1 MDKSPSLINRYP
13 VLLGISLFILSTV
26 FCWLMFLKYGS
37 ANIFYVLNVMYLLCI
52 VLFIIGAMK
61 YKDVN
66 LITGILLSV
75 ASLLFIMALFDFYL
89 ITFCYETSGPG
100 GEHVISHRNWHNKFV
115 WKNEQGFWERSLAA
129 FEKTDRRNK
138 GLVIAVVGD
147 SFTWGQGIKGN
158 KHRFTEQLEEKLN
171 ASSSEGKRIAVLNF
185 GRGGADTRQ
194 EIQIVREAVAKI
206 HPDIVIICYLSNDI
220 DSGSFAGHW
229 EKYGDTGEK
238 LSSITPTV
246 NYFYWRFIGLLKY
259 HHIGRKYME
268 SLVEAYNNPK
278 TFQKHQDELRTLITE
293 IKAMGAQPIFVILPF
308 PQMWKLFPK
317 STRDDIYNHIAA
329 SLRQEQVPVI
339 DLSYMEE
346 KYPLEKFQVNS
357 ADAHPNEK
365 MHAEFAGAL
374 YQWLVNNQGYKD
386 LLDERN

>member
-13 VLLGISLFILSTV
+13 VLLGISLLILSTV

-171 ASSSEGKRIAVLNF
+171 SVLIRGEKDSRAQFWQGRRGHPAGNSNRQGKRLPKF
-185 GRGGADTRQ
+185 TR
-194 EIQIVREAVAKI
+194 I
-206 HPDIVIICYLSNDI
+206 LS
-220 DSGSFAGHW
+220 
-229 EKYGDTGEK
+229 
-238 LSSITPTV
+238 LSAIYPM
-246 NYFYWRFIGLLKY
+246 I
-259 HHIGRKYME
+259 
-268 SLVEAYNNPK
+268 
-278 TFQKHQDELRTLITE
+278 LI
-293 IKAMGAQPIFVILPF
+293 
-308 PQMWKLFPK
+308 
-317 STRDDIYNHIAA
+317 RAA
-329 SLRQEQVPVI
+329 SPVI
-339 DLSYMEE
+339 GKNMAIPVKNY
-346 KYPLEKFQVNS
+346 
-357 ADAHPNEK
+357 HP
-365 MHAEFAGAL
+365 
-374 YQWLVNNQGYKD
+374 
-386 LLDERN
+386 